1 MDHDTISP
9 APEQDQNATPTLPRD
24 VERLIDISGSVG
36 AGRPKAHM
44 FLRHYVQYFDGSTRD
59 IEAAPIDKPIVNI
72 FQHAGFVNVF
82 LDFGRQSDMD
92 LKIVWDIIH
101 AFTDVRNSV
110 SYLPEELA
118 SGEYQ
123 TEAGPQMVYYP
134 VLELILS
141 PIGREDEYAIHG
153 YNPAFVTLA
162 PNGPNGEICVL
173 QLTFHE
179 DTFSVVNHPYEL
191 DPSRIQAEIEE
202 ELEAEKRGHYS
213 QY

>member
-1 MDHDTISP
+1 MDYDTISP
-9 APEQDQNATPTLPRD
+9 APEQGQTNTSTLPRD

-36 AGRPKAHM
+36 SGRPKAHM

-59 IEAAPIDKPIVNI
+59 IETAPIDKPIVNI
-72 FQHAGFVNVF
+72 FQHAGFVNVY

-92 LKIVWDIIH
+92 LKVVWDIIQ

-110 SYLPEELA
+110 SYLPEELQ
-118 SGEYQ
+118 SGVYM
-123 TEAGPQMVYYP
+123 TESGPKMVYYP

-173 QLTFHE
+173 QLTFPE
-179 DTFSVVNHPYEL
+179 ETFSVVNHPYEM
-191 DPSRIQAEIEE
+191 DPSRIQAEIKE
-202 ELEAEKRGHYS
+202 ELEAEERGHSS